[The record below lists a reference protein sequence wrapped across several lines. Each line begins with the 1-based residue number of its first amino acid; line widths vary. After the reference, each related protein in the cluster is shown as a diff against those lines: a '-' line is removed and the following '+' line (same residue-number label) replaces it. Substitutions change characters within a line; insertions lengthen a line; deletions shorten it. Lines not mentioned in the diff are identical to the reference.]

1 MVHKDSTQYFLPGET
16 LTLDELRVTLLGTGT
31 PYPRRGQASAGI
43 LVEAGDEKLL
53 LDCGPGSPANLAALE
68 VPLELIDKVFI
79 THHHMDHIGGID
91 QLWIGGWT
99 YGRKVPLRLYGPEG
113 TNSIG
118 EHLRGMYEWDI
129 ATRTQV
135 LPNGGEGLVASEYST
150 GLVYENNGVRVSAFE
165 VMHAEPHNSF
175 GFRIDYRDRSFV
187 FSGDTKRCQALID
200 HAQRVDLIVHE
211 SFPPADIYA
220 KKAGRPLELAK
231 VIAEEVHTSPREVG
245 TIFRDTQPRLGV
257 IYHMYNNED
266 LVIPT
271 TDQVRELFAGDFA
284 IGYDL
289 MVINVQDDISVRQ
302 AIVGD
307 KTWPVLAGS
316 RTEPNH

>member
-1 MVHKDSTQYFLPGET
+1 MTYKRSTQHFLPGED
-16 LTLDELRVTLLGTGT
+16 LVPDELRVTLLGTGT
-31 PYPRRGQASAGI
+31 PYPRRGQASAGL

-53 LDCGPGSPANLAALE
+53 FDCGPGSPANFAALE

-79 THHHMDHIGGID
+79 SHHHMDHIGAID

-99 YGRKVPLRLYGPEG
+99 YGRKVPLQLWGPEG
-113 TNSIG
+113 TKSVAK
-118 EHLRGMYEWDI
+118 HLRVMYEWDI
-129 ATRTQV
+129 ATRTRV
-135 LPNGGEGLVASEYST
+135 LPNGGEGLVANEYSA
-150 GLVYENNGVRVSAFE
+150 GLVYESNGVRVTAFE
-165 VMHAEPHNSF
+165 VIHTEPHNSY

-187 FSGDTKRCQALID
+187 YSGDTKRCQALID

-211 SFPPADIYA
+211 SFPPVEIYA
-220 KKAGRPLELAK
+220 KKAGRPIELAK

-266 LVIPT
+266 LIIPAA
-271 TDQVRELFAGDFA
+271 DQVRESYDGDFA
-284 IGYDL
+284 VGYDL
-289 MVINVQDDISVRQ
+289 MVINIHDEIRVRR

-307 KTWPVLAGS
+307 KTWPVLI
-316 RTEPNH
+316 